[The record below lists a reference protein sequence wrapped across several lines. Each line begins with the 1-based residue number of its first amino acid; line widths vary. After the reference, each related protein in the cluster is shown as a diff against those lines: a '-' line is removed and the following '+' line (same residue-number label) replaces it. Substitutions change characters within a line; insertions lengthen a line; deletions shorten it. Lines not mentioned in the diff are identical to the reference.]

1 MATQLEI
8 VRLIG
13 PEFSAIS
20 DVDVQKF
27 LDMAPLFIDVLR
39 LPIDNQ
45 GLALSL
51 KACSLMSDKQASA
64 DGMSHGGVIA
74 SEKEGDLSR
83 SFSFGSTH
91 NGFKVKNNYEQ
102 QLDLLYMSAGGNIM
116 TRF

>member
-1 MATQLEI
+1 MTQLEY
-8 VRLIG
+8 VRLVG
-13 PEFSAIS
+13 PEFAAIS

-27 LDMAPLFIDVLR
+27 LDMAALFIDVSR
-39 LPIDNQ
+39 LPEDKQ
-45 GLALSL
+45 DLALAL
-51 KACSLMSDKQASA
+51 KSCSLMADKQASA
-64 DGMSHGGVIA
+64 GGMSHGGVIQ

-83 SFSFGSTH
+83 SFSFGAAH

>member
-1 MATQLEI
+1 MTQLEY

-13 PEFSAIS
+13 PEFAAIS

-27 LDMAPLFIDVLR
+27 LDMAALFIDVSR
-39 LPIDNQ
+39 LPADKRD
-45 GLALSL
+45 LAIAL

-64 DGMSHGGVIA
+64 SGMSHGGVIE

-116 TRF
+116 TRL